1 MNCQICS
8 SPTHILYPVSLHIH
22 ILFAVQTK
30 KSSPKPC
37 GAALSAALTSFTL
50 DRLNEVP
57 GIIIYKCHAHI
68 HNQPQLNCELR
79 RQNKNNKNN
88 KNNNNENW
96 QAANKQKRDENFADF
111 SAASKNC
118 QHDVLCGKWQS
129 KMLTSLSCLPTGPAT
144 PPSLPTVETHVDY
157 GSTVGNVS

>member
-8 SPTHILYPVSLHIH
+8 SPTHILYLLSPHSHSL
-22 ILFAVQTK
+22 FCWNKEKQ
-30 KSSPKPC
+30 PQPC
-37 GAALSAALTSFTL
+37 GDALSAALTSFTL

-57 GIIIYKCHAHI
+57 GIIMYKCHAHI
-68 HNQPQLNCELR
+68 HNQPQPNCELR
-79 RQNKNNKNN
+79 RQNKHN

-129 KMLTSLSCLPTGPAT
+129 KMLTSLPYLPTGPAT
-144 PPSLPTVETHVDY
+144 PPSLPAVKAHVDY